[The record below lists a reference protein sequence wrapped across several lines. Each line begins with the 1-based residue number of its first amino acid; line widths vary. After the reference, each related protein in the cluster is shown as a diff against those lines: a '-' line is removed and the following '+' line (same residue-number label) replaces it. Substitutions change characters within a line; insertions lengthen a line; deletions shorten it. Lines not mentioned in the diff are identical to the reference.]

1 MPLDSC
7 SRDDQMGVGH
17 LSPIKQLADQVGSL
31 LSGVG
36 PCDLELRGSEDASP
50 VSADAPYYL
59 AHTPLG
65 PYSTTAQPGPEPTSH
80 VGLSGAADL
89 NGYIPA
95 CSSGGLQGCPDPSC
109 CIANGPRYSED
120 RVAGQTFT
128 ATRERAANLVEGAIP
143 LARGHA
149 IRVPL

>member
-17 LSPIKQLADQVGSL
+17 LSPIKQLADQVSGF
-31 LSGVG
+31 LSCVG
-36 PCDLELRGSEDASP
+36 PCDLELRGPEHARP

-65 PYSTTAQPGPEPTSH
+65 PYRTTAQPGPEPTGYF
-80 VGLSGAADL
+80 GLSGAADL
-89 NGYIPA
+89 NRYIPA
-95 CSSGGLQGCPDPSC
+95 CSGGGLQGCADPSG
-109 CIANGPRYSED
+109 CIAKGTRYSEN
-120 RVAGQTFT
+120 RIAGQTLT
-128 ATRERAANLVEGAIP
+128 ATREGAANLVEGAIP
-143 LARGHA
+143 LARGGA